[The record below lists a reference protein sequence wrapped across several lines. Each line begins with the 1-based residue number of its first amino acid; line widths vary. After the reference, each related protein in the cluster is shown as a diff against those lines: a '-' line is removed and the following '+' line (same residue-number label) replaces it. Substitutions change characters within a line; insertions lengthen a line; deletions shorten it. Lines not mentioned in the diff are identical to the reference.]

1 MSTYAL
7 QIDDEILMHHIEAII
22 GMALESE
29 LKRKYSGTGDVISQA
44 VKELVYSRK
53 DEIIDMV
60 VERAAREIVRKGL
73 PKLIALSEEAD
84 NAGA

>member
-1 MSTYAL
+1 MSTYTFE
-7 QIDDEILMHHIEAII
+7 IDDAII
-22 GMALESE
+22 TKNIENILNNALDWE

-53 DEIIDMV
+53 DEIIEMV
-60 VERAAREIVRKGL
+60 VERASRELVRKGM
-73 PKLIALSEEAD
+73 PKLLAKWEAD